1 MLPFVGL
8 RGLPGAPL
16 LFFTFMS
23 LSAEARQRYARHLVL
38 PQVGEA
44 GQARLARAS
53 VLIVGL
59 GGLGSP
65 AALYLAAAGVGR
77 LGLMDF
83 DTVAVHNLQRQVLYG
98 TADVGEAK
106 TAAARARLE
115 GLNPLVAIDTWAMA
129 LTREN
134 ARGIVAGYDV
144 VIDATDSF
152 GTRYL
157 LNDACVL
164 EGKPCVQGSVHRFEG
179 RLSVYGATTTYRGAS
194 GGESV
199 SGPCYR
205 CVHPAPPAPGTVEDC
220 ATGGVLGVLPGI
232 VGAMQATEA
241 IKLILGI
248 GEPLVGRLLLIDAK
262 TMRMHEVQVAKDPTC
277 EWCGTRS
284 RTELESIDESC
295 GLKDST
301 TANLTS
307 SVTASTMI
315 PSNITPADLSVRLAR
330 GEALYLLDVREPWE
344 VDVAVI
350 EGSNTIP
357 MSGVPARMAEIPR
370 DREVVVICHHGM
382 RSAMVADYLRSAGVP
397 QVLNLTGG
405 IDRWSVEVDP
415 SVARY

>member
-1 MLPFVGL
+1 
-8 RGLPGAPL
+8 
-16 LFFTFMS
+16 MS

-44 GQARLARAS
+44 GQARLAAAS

-77 LGLMDF
+77 IGLMDF

-98 TADVGEAK
+98 TGDVGEAK
-106 TAAARARLE
+106 TAAARGRLE
-115 GLNPLVAIDTWAMA
+115 GLNPLVAVDTWAMA

-164 EGKPCVQGSVHRFEG
+164 EGRPCVQGSVHRFEG
-179 RLSVYGATTTYRGAS
+179 RLSVYGGTITSGVTTRANGKSSPDYAS
-194 GGESV
+194 HTST
-199 SGPCYR
+199 GPCYR
-205 CVHPAPPAPGTVEDC
+205 CVHPTPPAPGSVEDC

-241 IKLILGI
+241 IKVILGI
-248 GEPLVGRLLLIDAK
+248 GEPLVGRLLLIDAL
-262 TMRMHEVQVAKDPTC
+262 TMRMHEVQIAKDPTC
-277 EWCGTRS
+277 ACCTSHEGAEMLWSQGVNDASCMTSDTQRQTPPTPTPSSTGVGT
-284 RTELESIDESC
+284 
-295 GLKDST
+295 DSMPT
-301 TANLTS
+301 
-307 SVTASTMI
+307 
-315 PSNITPADLSVRLAR
+315 NITPAHLSVRLAR

-357 MSGVPARMAEIPR
+357 MSNVPARVAEIPR

>member
-1 MLPFVGL
+1 M
-8 RGLPGAPL
+8 A
-16 LFFTFMS
+16 

-44 GQARLARAS
+44 GQLRLAGAS

-77 LGLMDF
+77 IGLMDF
-83 DTVAVHNLQRQVLYG
+83 DTVAVHNLQRQVMYG

-106 TAAARARLE
+106 TAAARGRLE
-115 GLNPLVAIDTWAMA
+115 GLNPLVAIDTWGMA
-129 LTREN
+129 LTRKN
-134 ARGIVAGYDV
+134 ARGIVADYDV

-157 LNDACVL
+157 LNDACLL

-179 RLSVYGATTTYRGAS
+179 RLSVYGAA
-194 GGESV
+194 

-205 CVHPAPPAPGTVEDC
+205 CVHPTPPAPGSVEDC

-248 GEPLVGRLLLIDAK
+248 GEPLVGRLLLIDAL

-277 EWCGTRS
+277 EWCGTRT
-284 RTELESIDESC
+284 RTTLESIDESC
-295 GLKDST
+295 ATGAPTNSSS
-301 TANLTS
+301 TS
-307 SVTASTMI
+307 SVTSSTMI

-344 VDVAVI
+344 IDVAVI

-357 MSGVPARMAEIPR
+357 MSNVPARVAEIPR

>member
-1 MLPFVGL
+1 M
-8 RGLPGAPL
+8 
-16 LFFTFMS
+16 T

-44 GQARLARAS
+44 GQERLARAS

-77 LGLMDF
+77 IGLMDF

-106 TAAARARLE
+106 TSAARTRLE

-144 VIDATDSF
+144 VIDASDSF

-179 RLSVYGATTTYRGAS
+179 RLSVYGAAD
-194 GGESV
+194 
-199 SGPCYR
+199 GPCYR

-232 VGAMQATEA
+232 AGAMQATEA
-241 IKLILGI
+241 IKVILGI
-248 GEPLVGRLLLIDAK
+248 GEPLVGRLLLIDAL

-295 GLKDST
+295 APADST
-301 TANLTS
+301 TANSTS

-350 EGSNTIP
+350 EGSNTIS
-357 MSGVPARMAEIPR
+357 MSNIPVRVAEIPR

>member
-1 MLPFVGL
+1 M
-8 RGLPGAPL
+8 
-16 LFFTFMS
+16 T

-44 GQARLARAS
+44 GQERLARAS

-77 LGLMDF
+77 IGLMDF

-98 TADVGEAK
+98 TTDIGEAK
-106 TAAARARLE
+106 TSAARGRLE

-179 RLSVYGATTTYRGAS
+179 RLSVYGTA
-194 GGESV
+194 E
-199 SGPCYR
+199 GPCYR
-205 CVHPAPPAPGTVEDC
+205 CVHPTPPAPGSVDDC

-248 GEPLVGRLLLIDAK
+248 GEPLVGRLLLIDAL
-262 TMRMHEVQVAKDPTC
+262 TMQMHEVQVARDPAC
-277 EWCGTRS
+277 EWCGKRTRK
-284 RTELESIDESC
+284 ELESIDEIC
-295 GLKDST
+295 EP
-301 TANLTS
+301 
-307 SVTASTMI
+307 MI

-357 MSGVPARMAEIPR
+357 MSNVPARMAEIPR

>member
-1 MLPFVGL
+1 M
-8 RGLPGAPL
+8 
-16 LFFTFMS
+16 T

-44 GQARLARAS
+44 GQARLAAAS

-65 AALYLAAAGVGR
+65 PALYLAAAGVGR
-77 LGLMDF
+77 IGLMDF

-98 TADVGEAK
+98 TGDVGEAK
-106 TAAARARLE
+106 TASARGRLE

-179 RLSVYGATTTYRGAS
+179 RLSVYGAAD
-194 GGESV
+194 
-199 SGPCYR
+199 GPCYR

-248 GEPLVGRLLLIDAK
+248 GEPLVGRLLLIDAL
-262 TMRMHEVQVAKDPTC
+262 TMRMHEVQVGKDPTC
-277 EWCGTRS
+277 EWCGTRT
-284 RTELESIDESC
+284 RTALESIDESC
-295 GLKDST
+295 GPADST
-301 TANLTS
+301 TANSTS

-344 VDVAVI
+344 VAVALI

-357 MSGVPARMAEIPR
+357 MSNVPARVAEIPR

>member
-1 MLPFVGL
+1 
-8 RGLPGAPL
+8 
-16 LFFTFMS
+16 MS

-44 GQARLARAS
+44 GQERLARAS

-98 TADVGEAK
+98 TGDIGEAK
-106 TAAARARLE
+106 TAAARARLD

-164 EGKPCVQGSVHRFEG
+164 EGKPCVQGNVHRFEG
-179 RLSVYGATTTYRGAS
+179 RLSVYGAAD
-194 GGESV
+194 
-199 SGPCYR
+199 GPCYR

-248 GEPLVGRLLLIDAK
+248 GEPLVGRLLLIDAL

-277 EWCGTRS
+277 EWCGTRT
-284 RTELESIDESC
+284 RTAPESIDESC
-295 GLKDST
+295 GPADST
-301 TANLTS
+301 TANSTS

-344 VDVAVI
+344 VDVALI

-357 MSGVPARMAEIPR
+357 MSNVPARVAEIPR

>member
-1 MLPFVGL
+1 M
-8 RGLPGAPL
+8 
-16 LFFTFMS
+16 T

-44 GQARLARAS
+44 GQERLARAS

-77 LGLMDF
+77 IGLMDF

-106 TAAARARLE
+106 TAAARGRLE

-129 LTREN
+129 LTREH

-144 VIDATDSF
+144 VIDASDSF

-179 RLSVYGATTTYRGAS
+179 RLSVYGAAD
-194 GGESV
+194 
-199 SGPCYR
+199 GPCYR

-248 GEPLVGRLLLIDAK
+248 GEPLVGRLLLIDAL

-277 EWCGTRS
+277 EWCGTRTK
-284 RTELESIDESC
+284 TELEAIEEIC
-295 GLKDST
+295 EPMK
-301 TANLTS
+301 
-307 SVTASTMI
+307 

-357 MSGVPARMAEIPR
+357 MSNIPARMAEIPR

>member
-1 MLPFVGL
+1 
-8 RGLPGAPL
+8 
-16 LFFTFMS
+16 
-23 LSAEARQRYARHLVL
+23 
-38 PQVGEA
+38 
-44 GQARLARAS
+44 
-53 VLIVGL
+53 
-59 GGLGSP
+59 
-65 AALYLAAAGVGR
+65 
-77 LGLMDF
+77 
-83 DTVAVHNLQRQVLYG
+83 VLYG

-106 TAAARARLE
+106 TAAARGRLE

-134 ARGIVAGYDV
+134 ARGVVAGYDV

-164 EGKPCVQGSVHRFEG
+164 EGRPCVQGSVHRFEG
-179 RLSVYGATTTYRGAS
+179 RLSVYGGTIAS
-194 GGESV
+194 GATARADGKS
-199 SGPCYR
+199 SSGQASLTSTGPCYR
-205 CVHPAPPAPGTVEDC
+205 CVHPAPPAPGSVEDC

-248 GEPLVGRLLLIDAK
+248 GEPLVGRLLLIDAL
-262 TMRMHEVQVAKDPTC
+262 TMRMHEVQVAKDPAC
-277 EWCGTRS
+277 EWCGTR
-284 RTELESIDESC
+284 TKIELESIDEIC
-295 GLKDST
+295 EPMK
-301 TANLTS
+301 
-307 SVTASTMI
+307 

-350 EGSNTIP
+350 EGSNAIP
-357 MSGVPARMAEIPR
+357 MSNVPARVAEIPR

>member
-1 MLPFVGL
+1 
-8 RGLPGAPL
+8 
-16 LFFTFMS
+16 
-23 LSAEARQRYARHLVL
+23 VL

-44 GQARLARAS
+44 GQERLARAS

-115 GLNPLVAIDTWAMA
+115 GLNPLVAIDTWGMA

-179 RLSVYGATTTYRGAS
+179 RLSVYGAAAGL
-194 GGESV
+194 
-199 SGPCYR
+199 CYR
-205 CVHPAPPAPGTVEDC
+205 CVHPAPPAPGSVEDC

-248 GEPLVGRLLLIDAK
+248 GEPLVGRLLLIDAL
-262 TMRMHEVQVAKDPTC
+262 TMRMHEVQIAKDPTC
-277 EWCGTRS
+277 ACCTSHEGAEMLWSHGVIDASCMTSDTQHKKPTTSTPSSPGVGT
-284 RTELESIDESC
+284 
-295 GLKDST
+295 DSMPT
-301 TANLTS
+301 
-307 SVTASTMI
+307 
-315 PSNITPADLSVRLAR
+315 NITPADLSVRLAR
-330 GEALYLLDVREPWE
+330 GESLYLLDVREQWE

-350 EGSNTIP
+350 EGSHTIP
-357 MSGVPARMAEIPR
+357 MSHVPPRVAEIPR

>member
-1 MLPFVGL
+1 
-8 RGLPGAPL
+8 
-16 LFFTFMS
+16 
-23 LSAEARQRYARHLVL
+23 
-38 PQVGEA
+38 
-44 GQARLARAS
+44 
-53 VLIVGL
+53 
-59 GGLGSP
+59 
-65 AALYLAAAGVGR
+65 LYLAAAGVGR
-77 LGLMDF
+77 IGLMDF

-98 TADVGEAK
+98 TGDIGEAK
-106 TAAARARLE
+106 TAAARGRLE
-115 GLNPLVAIDTWAMA
+115 GLNPLIAIDTWAMA

-134 ARGIVAGYDV
+134 ARGIVADYDV

-179 RLSVYGATTTYRGAS
+179 RLSVYGGTIAS
-194 GGESV
+194 GATDRADEKS
-199 SGPCYR
+199 SPDHASLTSTGPCYR
-205 CVHPAPPAPGTVEDC
+205 CVHPAPPAPGSVEDC

-248 GEPLVGRLLLIDAK
+248 GEPLVGRLLLIDAL
-262 TMRMHEVQVAKDPTC
+262 TMRMHEVQVAKDFTCGCCASRERAEMLWSQGVTDASCMTSDTQRQTPTTSTPSSTGV
-277 EWCGTRS
+277 GT
-284 RTELESIDESC
+284 
-295 GLKDST
+295 DSM
-301 TANLTS
+301 S
-307 SVTASTMI
+307 ST
-315 PSNITPADLSVRLAR
+315 NITPADLSIRLAR
-330 GEALYLLDVREPWE
+330 GDGLYLLDVREPWE

-350 EGSNTIP
+350 EGSKTIP
-357 MSGVPARMAEIPR
+357 MSDVPARMAEIPH

>member
-1 MLPFVGL
+1 
-8 RGLPGAPL
+8 
-16 LFFTFMS
+16 
-23 LSAEARQRYARHLVL
+23 
-38 PQVGEA
+38 
-44 GQARLARAS
+44 
-53 VLIVGL
+53 
-59 GGLGSP
+59 
-65 AALYLAAAGVGR
+65 
-77 LGLMDF
+77 
-83 DTVAVHNLQRQVLYG
+83 
-98 TADVGEAK
+98 
-106 TAAARARLE
+106 
-115 GLNPLVAIDTWAMA
+115 MA

-164 EGKPCVQGSVHRFEG
+164 EGRPCVQGSVHRFEG
-179 RLSVYGATTTYRGAS
+179 RLSVYGGTIANSATARANEKSSPSHAS
-194 GGESV
+194 HTST
-199 SGPCYR
+199 GPCYR
-205 CVHPAPPAPGTVEDC
+205 CVHPTPPAPGSVEDC

-248 GEPLVGRLLLIDAK
+248 GEPLVGRLLLIDAL
-262 TMRMHEVQVAKDPTC
+262 TMRMHEVQIAKDPTC
-277 EWCGTRS
+277 ACCTSHEGAEMLWSQGVIDASCMTPDTQRQTPTTPTPSSTGVGT
-284 RTELESIDESC
+284 
-295 GLKDST
+295 DSMPT
-301 TANLTS
+301 
-307 SVTASTMI
+307 
-315 PSNITPADLSVRLAR
+315 NITPADLSVRLAR
-330 GEALYLLDVREPWE
+330 GESLYILDVREPWE

-357 MSGVPARMAEIPR
+357 MSNVPARMAEIPR

>member
-1 MLPFVGL
+1 M
-8 RGLPGAPL
+8 
-16 LFFTFMS
+16 T

-44 GQARLARAS
+44 GQERIARAS

-106 TAAARARLE
+106 TSAARTRLE

-179 RLSVYGATTTYRGAS
+179 RLSVYGATTTHRGAS
-194 GGESV
+194 GAEIIA
-199 SGPCYR
+199 GPCYR
-205 CVHPAPPAPGTVEDC
+205 CVHPTPPAPGSVEDC

-248 GEPLVGRLLLIDAK
+248 GEPLVGRLLLIDAL

-277 EWCGTRS
+277 EWCGTRTK
-284 RTELESIDESC
+284 TELEAIEEIC
-295 GLKDST
+295 EPMK
-301 TANLTS
+301 
-307 SVTASTMI
+307 
-315 PSNITPADLSVRLAR
+315 PSNITPADLSVRLAC

-357 MSGVPARMAEIPR
+357 MSNIPVRVAEIPR

>member
-1 MLPFVGL
+1 M
-8 RGLPGAPL
+8 A
-16 LFFTFMS
+16 
-23 LSAEARQRYARHLVL
+23 LSADARQRYARHLVL
-38 PQVGEA
+38 PHVGET
-44 GQARLARAS
+44 GQERLARAS

-77 LGLMDF
+77 IGLMDF
-83 DTVAVHNLQRQVLYG
+83 DTVAVHNLQRQILHDS
-98 TADVGEAK
+98 ASVGQPK
-106 TAAARARLE
+106 TASAQARLE

-134 ARGIVAGYDV
+134 ARGIIADYDM

-157 LNDACVL
+157 INDACLL

-179 RLSVYGATTTYRGAS
+179 RLSVYGV
-194 GGESV
+194 GE
-199 SGPCYR
+199 GPCYR
-205 CVHPAPPAPGTVEDC
+205 CLHPEAPAPGTVEDC

-232 VGAMQATEA
+232 VGTMQATEA

-248 GEPLVGRLLLIDAK
+248 GKPLVGRLLLVDAL
-262 TMRMHEVQVAKDPTC
+262 TMRFTEVGIAKNPAC
-277 EWCGTRS
+277 EWCGTRV
-284 RTELESIDESC
+284 RTELKSIDAHCEPVM
-295 GLKDST
+295 T
-301 TANLTS
+301 
-307 SVTASTMI
+307 

-330 GEALYLLDVREPWE
+330 GEPLFLLDVREPWE
-344 VDVAVI
+344 VDVASI
-350 EGSNTIP
+350 ESSHTIP
-357 MSGVPARMAEIPR
+357 MSTVPARMAEIPR

-405 IDRWSVEVDP
+405 IDRWSVEIDP